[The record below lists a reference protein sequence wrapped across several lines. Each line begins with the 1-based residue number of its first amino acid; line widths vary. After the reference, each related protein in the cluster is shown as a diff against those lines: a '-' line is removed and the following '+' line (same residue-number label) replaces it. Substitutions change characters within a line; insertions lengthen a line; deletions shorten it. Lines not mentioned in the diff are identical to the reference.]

1 MSTPKPNIPNT
12 KKAAKAYIEYLL
24 TLSFVD
30 DVYIG
35 GSRSSKTKKKPT
47 KSSDWDIQVICKN
60 KPKRIFYTDPRKLGL
75 LHADVHWRIKP
86 SVEAVHW
93 KEIIK

>member
-1 MSTPKPNIPNT
+1 MSRKSKITNS

-35 GSRSSKTKKKPT
+35 GSRSTETKKEPT
-47 KSSDWDIQVICKN
+47 KDSDWDIQVICKN
-60 KPKRIFYTDPRKLGL
+60 KPKRIFYTSPRNLGV
-75 LHADVHWRIKP
+75 LHADVHWRTKQ
-86 SVEAVHW
+86 SAEAVHW
-93 KEIIK
+93 SKIIK